1 MLARKSSNCRPTKAS
16 LRDANTRM
24 TTGVFQRD
32 LRYALRSVSLL
43 LLVVSLVAAYVP
55 ARRVIRIDPAR
66 ALRSDL

>member
-1 MLARKSSNCRPTKAS
+1 
-16 LRDANTRM
+16 M
-24 TTGVFQRD
+24 TTGAFQRD